1 MPNTEIPDLHGVFRF
16 ISRLHSMSKRG
27 MRSALAD
34 CPRCH
39 FGMLENLHILIEQH
53 GTDGAIY
60 VSEVARAMHQPM
72 PAVSRGLRQME
83 QDGSIV
89 RETDPS
95 DRRKTLVR
103 ITPQGEQARR
113 QSEQAMN
120 DYFARIMARI
130 PQEQLAQM
138 NALRGALLEAIEAEN
153 DAMEAAR
160 QKPKGEPTDA
170 EDL

>member
-1 MPNTEIPDLHGVFRF
+1 MANTEIPDLHGVFRF